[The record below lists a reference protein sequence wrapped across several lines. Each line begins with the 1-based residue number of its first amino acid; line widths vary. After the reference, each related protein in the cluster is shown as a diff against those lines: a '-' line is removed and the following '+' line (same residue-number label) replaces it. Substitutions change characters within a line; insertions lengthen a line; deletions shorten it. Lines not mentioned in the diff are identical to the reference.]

1 MLSKDT
7 RLTESFGIAN
17 GKLMGGPAS
26 QRLTTCH
33 GDALPGPSE
42 APTSILEELTP

>member
-17 GKLMGGPAS
+17 GKLGGPE
-26 QRLTTCH
+26 RLITCH

>member
-1 MLSKDT
+1 MLSKDK

-17 GKLMGGPAS
+17 GMVGGPAG
-26 QRLTTCH
+26 RLTTCD

-42 APTSILEELTP
+42 APTSILEKLTP